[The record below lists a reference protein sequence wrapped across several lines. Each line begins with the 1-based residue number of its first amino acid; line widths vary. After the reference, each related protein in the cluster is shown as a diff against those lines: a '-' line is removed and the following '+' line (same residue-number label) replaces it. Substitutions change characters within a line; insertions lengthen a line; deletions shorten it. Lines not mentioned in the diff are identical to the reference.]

1 MRRVLTMALCA
12 ACAGAALAAP
22 SAPRHFISPRHS
34 QVTMKGDWY
43 PELFGG
49 GVGRYHWMSEKKGES
64 VVFAFEGT
72 SVALATR
79 TGARTVWIHATHT
92 NSLARLG
99 NLAVRLDGRPLKTV
113 SLAGSAENA
122 SKRPEHTAS
131 AQIALASGLADAR
144 HVLELVNDGGG
155 DVDVA
160 GFWVDRPQKGTEP
173 DFSRESPTLAAEVR
187 TLPPILFVEGA
198 PIRTVA
204 GPVLVGHSAYPEGDA
219 WGTAI
224 KVFDPAH
231 PDAPPRTVFA
241 DAGAAILDLALSSD
255 ARTIWFSMRRR
266 GSPCWHIYRIGAD
279 GTGLTALTDGPF
291 HDTSPAPLA
300 DGRIAF
306 ISTRE
311 PLTHLV
317 CATGPSSRV
326 HVMDADGSNVKMIS
340 SNTLADFFLT
350 ARSDGRLMYTRW
362 EYVDWNIMSRQ
373 SLWTQYPDGRH
384 LELFFGNLL
393 DDPPDLLQAREVPDV
408 PGAAVCTFSPH
419 HGSPYGAIGVVRA
432 DKGPEG
438 RRGEAVR
445 WLTPEF
451 PSIMDHNHLWSYC
464 WPYPLGGGRYLCS
477 YGGGGVKRYRLT
489 LIDED
494 GNRATVYDPGK
505 AGAFC
510 ATPLVRRPAPKTMA
524 AFTPE
529 RVKRVAVP
537 AAPPGQPVSEEV
549 GVGYLYVTDV
559 MRGYAEGVSRKDVKA
574 VRIME
579 QLPKTVELSGLRAYD
594 QSPLMSVGTYYAKRI
609 WGYAPVEQDGSA
621 YFEVP
626 ALKEIYLQLVD
637 GEGREI
643 LRMTS
648 ALNVMPGERR
658 GCAGCHEGRMTAS
671 GPFSGTASRRAP
683 TPLAPPDALRAGVI
697 DYMRDIQPI
706 WNARCVRCHGGAAPA
721 KGLSLEDGR
730 TRFFCRSYD
739 GLNERAR
746 SDRTSYLSYGGAPG
760 AGKTKPLI
768 HSILLNYGFA
778 DVLQPRQTGSHASRL
793 PSYLEKA
800 HCGVDLTPEE
810 KRRVYEWIDAM
821 VPYYTTTDCAHLNA
835 RGKRDRW
842 GTPDTDRIAPWAEKY
857 ARYFARSCA
866 SCHGKLAPERV
877 GILGDRRWEWVDLTR
892 PETSPALVAHLAKA
906 CGGRGLDSRGEFAF
920 AGRGDPLWQE
930 LRAILREGAAYSAQ
944 TPEPDQAGFVPRSRG
959 RLEYANK
966 LRK

>member
-1 MRRVLTMALCA
+1 MALCA

-131 AQIALASGLADAR
+131 TQIALASGLANAR

-173 DFSRESPTLAAEVR
+173 DFSRESPKLAAEVR

-198 PIRTVA
+198 PIRTIA

-350 ARSDGRLMYTRW
+350 VRSDGRLMYTRW

-393 DDPPDLLQAREVPDV
+393 DGPPHLL
-408 PGAAVCTFSPH
+408 
-419 HGSPYGAIGVVRA
+419 
-432 DKGPEG
+432 
-438 RRGEAVR
+438 
-445 WLTPEF
+445 
-451 PSIMDHNHLWSYC
+451 
-464 WPYPLGGGRYLCS
+464 
-477 YGGGGVKRYRLT
+477 
-489 LIDED
+489 
-494 GNRATVYDPGK
+494 
-505 AGAFC
+505 
-510 ATPLVRRPAPKTMA
+510 
-524 AFTPE
+524 
-529 RVKRVAVP
+529 
-537 AAPPGQPVSEEV
+537 
-549 GVGYLYVTDV
+549 
-559 MRGYAEGVSRKDVKA
+559 
-574 VRIME
+574 
-579 QLPKTVELSGLRAYD
+579 
-594 QSPLMSVGTYYAKRI
+594 
-609 WGYAPVEQDGSA
+609 
-621 YFEVP
+621 
-626 ALKEIYLQLVD
+626 
-637 GEGREI
+637 
-643 LRMTS
+643 
-648 ALNVMPGERR
+648 
-658 GCAGCHEGRMTAS
+658 
-671 GPFSGTASRRAP
+671 
-683 TPLAPPDALRAGVI
+683 
-697 DYMRDIQPI
+697 
-706 WNARCVRCHGGAAPA
+706 
-721 KGLSLEDGR
+721 
-730 TRFFCRSYD
+730 
-739 GLNERAR
+739 
-746 SDRTSYLSYGGAPG
+746 
-760 AGKTKPLI
+760 
-768 HSILLNYGFA
+768 
-778 DVLQPRQTGSHASRL
+778 
-793 PSYLEKA
+793 
-800 HCGVDLTPEE
+800 
-810 KRRVYEWIDAM
+810 
-821 VPYYTTTDCAHLNA
+821 
-835 RGKRDRW
+835 
-842 GTPDTDRIAPWAEKY
+842 
-857 ARYFARSCA
+857 
-866 SCHGKLAPERV
+866 
-877 GILGDRRWEWVDLTR
+877 
-892 PETSPALVAHLAKA
+892 
-906 CGGRGLDSRGEFAF
+906 
-920 AGRGDPLWQE
+920 
-930 LRAILREGAAYSAQ
+930 
-944 TPEPDQAGFVPRSRG
+944 RSR
-959 RLEYANK
+959 
-966 LRK
+966 